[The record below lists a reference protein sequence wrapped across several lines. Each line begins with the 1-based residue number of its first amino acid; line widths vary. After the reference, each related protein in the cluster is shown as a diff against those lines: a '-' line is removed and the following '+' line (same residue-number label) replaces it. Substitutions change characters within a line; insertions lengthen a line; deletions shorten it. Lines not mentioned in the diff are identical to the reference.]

1 MSNIVLLGPQYIPLH
16 ASDNAVGAGNLYIGT
31 ADTDP
36 TVTANQITVEALQ
49 EDGNLVAMLQPITL
63 SAGGIPLYNGS
74 PVSLYVDG
82 DYSLAVTTALG
93 SQIYYVPN
101 NHTYTWAAGVNN
113 NLVQFDGALGLED
126 SGESTSTIGV
136 LDTAAEWTGQ
146 QNFNAVE
153 IGSSSGLTAWDLN
166 IAQRAWVSLD
176 ENTTISNPTFRNEG
190 GDYVLKIIQ
199 TGSYTLEWGAVFEWG
214 TFNAPS
220 EPAANGDFIV
230 VSFYYDGTYMLGSEF
245 IRKEA

>member
-49 EDGNLVAMLQPITL
+49 ENGSLVAMQQPITL

-101 NHTYTWAAGVNN
+101 NATYTWAAGVNN
-113 NLVQFDGALGLED
+113 NLVQFDGALGIED
-126 SGESTSTIGV
+126 SGESVATIGV
-136 LDTAAEWTGQ
+136 LDTPAEWTGQ
-146 QNFNAVE
+146 QNFNATA
-153 IGSSSGLTAWDLN
+153 ISSSSNLTAWNLN
-166 IAQRAWVSLD
+166 TAQRASLSLD
-176 ENTTISNPTFRNEG
+176 ENTTVSNPTFRKEG
-190 GDYVLKIIQ
+190 ADSVLKITQ
-199 TGSYTLEWGAVFEWG
+199 TGSFTLAWDSLFEWG
-214 TFNAPS
+214 LYSAPTA
-220 EPAANGDFIV
+220 PAANGDYIV
-230 VSFYYDGTYMLGSEF
+230 VSFYYDGTKMLGAEF
-245 IRKEA
+245 IRVEA